1 MFKRLLWIVF
11 FCAVVAG
18 VCVQGKGRRIA
29 GVYVQKI
36 GQSIHGAYVQEMGR
50 RIPNVSAAVRAGT
63 QCAQK
68 CWDTCSGV
76 ARSKLALLE
85 KPAQKNKVIK
95 QQPASVQQSFVSG
108 AQVTAS
114 GTVVRILPDDN
125 VGSRHQKFSVK
136 LASGRTL
143 LIAHNIDLAS
153 RIANLSTGDTVS
165 FCGEYAS
172 NDKGG
177 VIHWTHRDPA
187 NHHPAGWIQH
197 GGKTYQ

>member
-18 VCVQGKGRRIA
+18 
-29 GVYVQKI
+29 
-36 GQSIHGAYVQEMGR
+36 AYVQETGR
-50 RIPNVSAAVRAGT
+50 RIPYVSASVRAGT
-63 QCAQK
+63 QYAQK
-68 CWDTCSGV
+68 CWDTCSGA
-76 ARSKLALLE
+76 ARSKLALPE
-85 KPAQKNKVIK
+85 KPAQKNKAIK
-95 QQPASVQQSFVSG
+95 QQPASVQQTFFSG
-108 AQVTAS
+108 AHVTTS

-125 VGSRHQKFSVK
+125 VGSRHQKFIVK

-153 RIANLSTGDTVS
+153 RIANLSLGDTVS
-165 FCGEYAS
+165 FCGEYEP